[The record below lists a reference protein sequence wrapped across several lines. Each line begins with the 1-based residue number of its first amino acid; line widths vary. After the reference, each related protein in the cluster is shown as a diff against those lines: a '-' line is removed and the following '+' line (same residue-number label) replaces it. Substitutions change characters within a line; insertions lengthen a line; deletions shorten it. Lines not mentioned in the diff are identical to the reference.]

1 MIIQIRNRVIS
12 VDRKRHRIDRLRCI
26 RLLRKCLFLRSVR
39 FRRIYAHLRVQIHG
53 IRPRRRQNRCL
64 QLLHRLVH
72 RLDRIALAVKYQ
84 PLCVHTSQL
93 PASIRTL

>member
-12 VDRKRHRIDRLRCI
+12 VDRKRHRIDRLRRI
-26 RLLRKCLFLRSVR
+26 RLLRKYLFLRSVR
-39 FRRIYAHLRVQIHG
+39 FRCIYAHLRIKIHG
-53 IRPRRRQNRCL
+53 IRPRRRQNRRL

-72 RLDRIALAVKYQ
+72 RLDRIALSVKYQ
-84 PLCVHTSQL
+84 PFCVHTSQL